1 MLPRLLCEDLCSL
14 NPAEDRLA
22 FSVVWTLDE
31 EGRVYDEWFGRT
43 VIRSCTKLAYEH
55 AQVGEMMEGGAGGRE
70 GKWKAGQGRG
80 QMRVGC
86 EG

>member
-55 AQVGEMMEGGAGGRE
+55 AQVGRSRGGEEFKDIGEVSRE
-70 GKWKAGQGRG
+70 RI
-80 QMRVGC
+80 GC